1 MEQITYQ
8 SHLIPIE
15 EARKTGCFTTL
26 PIRIHPH
33 NSTADAASHRFIR
46 DWALHIG
53 DGRETKTHFSFS
65 PVGNWSA
72 LIYPEAL
79 TERLGVLT
87 YLSDLG
93 IIHDGK

>member
-1 MEQITYQ
+1 MEHITYQ
-8 SHLIPIE
+8 SQLIDNE

-26 PIRIHPH
+26 PIRIHPR
-33 NSTADAASHRFIR
+33 NDVADEASHRFIR

-53 DGRETKTHFSFS
+53 DGREKTTQFSFS

-72 LIYPEAL
+72 LIYPEAF

-93 IIHDGK
+93 LIHDGK